1 MNYVKWIKKINFQN
15 LLDIEKFTLH
25 SYFTKCGS
33 FELIENKN
41 TLWDF
46 IPQNKEDYKK
56 RNNLIYIITCD
67 EKILK
72 IGGSKTGLEG
82 RILSYKCGHCIPE
95 RISPRTGKNY
105 PGKMSVTNAYLY
117 NTIYDLLLKEY
128 KIELYSYSI
137 PKIEIEIDIFGNNK
151 KILPQ
156 TYDDYEQSALD
167 EYKNVKG
174 EYPPLNY
181 NGHPK
186 MNKV

>member
-1 MNYVKWIKKINFQN
+1 MK
-15 LLDIEKFTLH
+15 
-25 SYFTKCGS
+25 YFD
-33 FELIENKN
+33 L
-41 TLWDF
+41 
-46 IPQNKEDYKK
+46 
-56 RNNLIYIITCD
+56 YIF
-67 EKILK
+67 
-72 IGGSKTGLEG
+72 
-82 RILSYKCGHCIPE
+82 
-95 RISPRTGKNY
+95 
-105 PGKMSVTNAYLY
+105 
-117 NTIYDLLLKEY
+117 Y

-167 EYKNVKG
+167 EYKNVKD